1 MSRWLKLSLLALG
14 ASALLAACGDDGESS
29 AGSGSGASTSAASG
43 SGGGDAST
51 STSAS
56 GSGGGDGGSGDGGSG
71 GGDGG
76 SGGGDGGSGGGDGG
90 SGGGESLRA
99 EAELQGLNS
108 SGLTGTATF
117 TQAGEEVTLTI
128 TVSGC
133 PAGEHSA
140 HIHQNKSCENNGD
153 AAGAHWIPNGEGLGS
168 FKCDDAGQGTHMVKR
183 GTDIWTVG
191 GDEAT
196 DVTKYAIVV
205 HAAADPQAGGRIA
218 CGLIELE

>member
-14 ASALLAACGDDGESS
+14 ASALLAACGDDGDSS
-29 AGSGSGASTSAASG
+29 AGSGSASSTTG
-43 SGGGDAST
+43 SGGGGAST

-56 GSGGGDGGSGDGGSG
+56 GSGGGDGGNG

-76 SGGGDGGSGGGDGG
+76 NGGGDGGNGGDA
-90 SGGGESLRA
+90 SLQA

-140 HIHQNKSCENNGD
+140 HIHENKSCESNGD

-168 FKCDDAGQGTHMVKR
+168 FTCDEAGQGTQTVKR
-183 GTDIWTVG
+183 GTDVWTVG
-191 GDEAT
+191 DDADT

-205 HAAADPQAGGRIA
+205 HAAADPDAGGRIG

>member
-29 AGSGSGASTSAASG
+29 AGSGSGASTSAATG

-56 GSGGGDGGSGDGGSG
+56 GSG

-99 EAELQGLNS
+99 EAELQGMNS

-117 TQAGEEVTLTI
+117 TQAGEDVTLTI

-168 FKCDDAGQGTHMVKR
+168 FTCNEAGQGTHMVKR
-183 GTDIWTVG
+183 GTDVWTVG

-205 HAAADPQAGGRIA
+205 HAAADPQAGSRIG

>member
-14 ASALLAACGDDGESS
+14 ASALLAACGDDGESP
-29 AGSGSGASTSAASG
+29 AGTSSTSSGASTSSTTG

-56 GSGGGDGGSGDGGSG
+56 GSGGGDGGNGGGGNGDGGNGGGGNG

-76 SGGGDGGSGGGDGG
+76 NGGGA
-90 SGGGESLRA
+90 SLRA
-99 EAELQGLNS
+99 EAELQGLNA

-128 TVSGC
+128 TLSGC

-140 HIHQNKSCENNGD
+140 HIHENKSCDSNGNG
-153 AAGAHWIPNGEGLGS
+153 AGGHWVPNGEGLGS
-168 FKCDDAGQGTHMVKR
+168 FTCDAAGQGTHTVKR
-183 GTDIWTVG
+183 GTDVWTVG
-191 GDEAT
+191 DAADT

-205 HAAADPQAGGRIA
+205 HAAADPNAGGRIG
-218 CGLIELE
+218 CGLIDQE

>member
-51 STSAS
+51 STAAS
-56 GSGGGDGGSGDGGSG
+56 
-71 GGDGG
+71 G

-168 FKCDDAGQGTHMVKR
+168 FKCDEAGQGTHRVKR

>member
-56 GSGGGDGGSGDGGSG
+56 GSGGGDGGSG

-76 SGGGDGGSGGGDGG
+76 SGDGGSGGGDGG

-168 FKCDDAGQGTHMVKR
+168 FKCDEAGQGTHMVKR

>member
-56 GSGGGDGGSGDGGSG
+56 GSGGGDGGSG

-76 SGGGDGGSGGGDGG
+76 SGDGGSGGGDGG

-168 FKCDDAGQGTHMVKR
+168 FKCDEAGQGTHMVKC

>member
-14 ASALLAACGDDGESS
+14 ASALLAACGDDGDSS
-29 AGSGSGASTSAASG
+29 AGSGSASSTTG

-56 GSGGGDGGSGDGGSG
+56 GSGGGDGGSG

-76 SGGGDGGSGGGDGG
+76 SGGGDGGNGGGDGG
-90 SGGGESLRA
+90 NGGGDGGNGGDASLQA

-140 HIHQNKSCENNGD
+140 HIHENKSCDSNGD

-168 FKCDDAGQGTHMVKR
+168 FTCDEAGQGTQTVKR
-183 GTDIWTVG
+183 GTDVWTVG
-191 GDEAT
+191 NDSDT

-205 HAAADPQAGGRIA
+205 HAAADPNAGGRIG

>member
-1 MSRWLKLSLLALG
+1 MSRWLKLSLLAVG

-29 AGSGSGASTSAASG
+29 AGSGTGASTSAATG

-56 GSGGGDGGSGDGGSG
+56 GSG

-90 SGGGESLRA
+90 SGGGASLRA
-99 EAELQGLNS
+99 EAELQELNS

-117 TQAGEEVTLTI
+117 TQTEEEVTLTI

-140 HIHQNKSCENNGD
+140 HIHENKSCEDNGD

-168 FKCDDAGQGTHMVKR
+168 FTCDEAGQGTQTVKR
-183 GTDIWTVG
+183 GTDVWTVG

-205 HAAADPQAGGRIA
+205 HAAADPNAGGRIG

>member
-1 MSRWLKLSLLALG
+1 MSRWLKLSLFALG

-56 GSGGGDGGSGDGGSG
+56 GSGGGD
-71 GGDGG
+71 
-76 SGGGDGGSGGGDGG
+76 GDGGSGGGDGG

-168 FKCDDAGQGTHMVKR
+168 FMCDEAGQGTQLVKR

>member
-1 MSRWLKLSLLALG
+1 MSRWLKLSLFALG
-14 ASALLAACGDDGESS
+14 ASTLLAACGDDDESS

-43 SGGGDAST
+43 SGGGAST

-56 GSGGGDGGSGDGGSG
+56 GSGGGDGGSGGSGGGGSG
-71 GGDGG
+71 G
-76 SGGGDGGSGGGDGG
+76 SGGSGGGDGG

-99 EAELQGLNS
+99 EAELQALNS

-168 FKCDDAGQGTHMVKR
+168 FKCDEAGQGTHRVKR
-183 GTDIWTVG
+183 GTELWTVG